1 MRCNIC
7 YANLILII
15 NAKTQAK
22 KCLILYNFT
31 NGINALK
38 KHVYADHCVIEKIF
52 KKEVNNMSKE
62 PFEKEPTKKWPH
74 ANGTVILNFF
84 VAKDFY

>member
-1 MRCNIC
+1 
-7 YANLILII
+7 
-15 NAKTQAK
+15 
-22 KCLILYNFT
+22 
-31 NGINALK
+31 
-38 KHVYADHCVIEKIF
+38 VIEKIF